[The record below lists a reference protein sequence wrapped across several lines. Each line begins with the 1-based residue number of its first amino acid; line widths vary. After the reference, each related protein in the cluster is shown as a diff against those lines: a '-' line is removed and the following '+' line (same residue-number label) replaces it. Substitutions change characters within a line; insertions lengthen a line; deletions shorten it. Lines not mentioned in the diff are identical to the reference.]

1 MAAPTFP
8 VNVHR
13 NDPYRNFKFQVLID
27 GKAVAGLTK
36 VSALVKKT
44 EVLEVRT
51 GNGPTHVQKIPGKTF
66 YEPITLEQGLTHDP
80 VFEEWANLVNSIDGD
95 AAISLRNFRKNIIVN
110 LLNLQGSVAISYII
124 YRCWVSE
131 YQALPD
137 LDAGSS
143 EVAIQRIVL
152 EHEGWQRDKA
162 VTEPT
167 ES

>member
-8 VNVHR
+8 VNAHR
-13 NDPYRNFKFQVLID
+13 SDPYRNFKFQVLID

-36 VSALVKKT
+36 VSALIKKT
-44 EVLEVRT
+44 EVLEVRA
-51 GNGPTHVQKIPGKTF
+51 GSDPTHVRKLPGKTF

-80 VFEEWANLVNSIDGD
+80 VFEEWADLVNSIDGD
-95 AAISLRNFRKNIIVN
+95 AAMSLQKFRKDIVIN
-110 LLNLQGSVAISYII
+110 LLNLQGSVAISYRV

-137 LDAGSS
+137 LDANNS
-143 EVAIQRIVL
+143 EVAIQRIIL